1 MYRNTHETEE
11 VETTVGLLGV
21 LAALEDDL
29 VLVERALLDRYIDPD
44 DVLPDNT
51 TSTDVQVSKPFMYE
65 ISHTSHCSRVI
76 DGRTRPQSCP

>member
-1 MYRNTHETEE
+1 MKATIA
-11 VETTVGLLGV
+11 LLGV
-21 LAALEDDL
+21 PAALKDDL
-29 VLVERALLDRYIDPD
+29 VLVERALLDGDIDPD

-51 TSTDVQVSKPFMYE
+51 TSTDVQVSKAAMHE